1 MAYAENREE
10 SKQEAPN
17 PSGTMLSQLVLAV
30 REDRYKMLLFVSLM
44 MGVALGSFS
53 RAIYGG
59 GEWNGVIAG
68 YCVNFLSAFGYVAPV
83 TLTFAAAMLLCAPFR
98 LTRLLICP
106 AVCLRGMGLGSLL
119 CAVMQAEGT
128 RGVCFAALVMLPY
141 GVVNALIA
149 VYGGEYAL
157 GMRHSFEQGHTRLTK
172 GLVLHTVKMSLFYL
186 GAAGLSCV
194 VFAASC
200 VGFGRYLM

>member
-1 MAYAENREE
+1 
-10 SKQEAPN
+10 
-17 PSGTMLSQLVLAV
+17 MLSQLVLAV

-119 CAVMQAEGT
+119 
-128 RGVCFAALVMLPY
+128 
-141 GVVNALIA
+141 A

-157 GMRHSFEQGHTRLTK
+157 GMRHSFEQGHTGLTK

-186 GAAGLSCV
+186 GAAALSCV